1 MVDVQALMRAL
12 RQRRQLGGDGERGV
26 VLPLRGGAGALVKRS
41 VSRRLV
47 SIAEHADA
55 DAPARGLA
63 GRLEKLQARR
73 SAIVVVPDRPAG
85 VTIAL
90 RWGLNPERLRLA
102 GDFEVTAATDPAPV
116 GSSRR
121 RPWHS
126 RG

>member
-1 MVDVQALMRAL
+1 MRAL
-12 RQRRQLGGDGERGV
+12 GDRRRLGGRGERSV

-47 SIAEHADA
+47 SIADHTDVE
-55 DAPARGLA
+55 APAGGLA
-63 GRLEKLQARR
+63 GRLERLQARR
-73 SAIVVVPDRPAG
+73 SAIVVVPDRPSG
-85 VTIAL
+85 VAIAL
-90 RWGLNPERLRLA
+90 RWGLNPEHLRLA
-102 GDFEVTAATDPAPV
+102 GDFEATAVDPGSA